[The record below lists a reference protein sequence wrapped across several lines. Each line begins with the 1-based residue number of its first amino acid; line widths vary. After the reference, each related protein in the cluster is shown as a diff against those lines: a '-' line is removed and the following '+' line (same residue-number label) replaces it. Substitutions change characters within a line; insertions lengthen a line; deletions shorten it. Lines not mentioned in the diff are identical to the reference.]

1 MLFLVFS
8 WTFCF
13 KRFLRA
19 FACKCRTERIIC
31 SEFEKKKMFFVALI
45 RAVLLICAK
54 DNIFAIYIK
63 SGRCPYLTKMCNT
76 FHKSRPSAK
85 KKKLA
90 PEELERHPVPSSKV
104 FWFCCTIHVTL
115 QCKHLNWKS
124 YLFLWLIHS
133 ACMIWDQ
140 AFVLQS
146 NKWYLEIFYHFFAK
160 MDWMKS
166 LDCWWVKRICMAL
179 VFCCEERFGFCFL
192 SKFWWL

>member
-8 WTFCF
+8 GTFCF
-13 KRFLRA
+13 KSFLRA
-19 FACKCRTERIIC
+19 FACKCRTQRIC
-31 SEFEKKKMFFVALI
+31 SEFEKKLFFVALI
-45 RAVLLICAK
+45 RAVFHICAK
-54 DNIFAIYIK
+54 NNIFAIYIK
-63 SGRCPYLTKMCNT
+63 SGRCPDFWQKCAI
-76 FHKSRPSAK
+76 FCIRAVPVQK
-85 KKKLA
+85 KKKTGQTPCPFLK
-90 PEELERHPVPSSKV
+90 S
-104 FWFCCTIHVTL
+104 FWLWCKIHVTL

-146 NKWYLEIFYHFFAK
+146 NTWYLEMYYHFFAK

-179 VFCCEERFGFCFL
+179 VFCCEERFGFWFL